1 MGSLELMLTT
11 DNLYIYS
18 IFCLF
23 SFSIPGNN
31 GNVGQIYDMMLNLDE
46 NPKGST
52 NINDALLNAIDTG
65 KKISDIDRRPIPI
78 INF

>member
-1 MGSLELMLTT
+1 
-11 DNLYIYS
+11 
-18 IFCLF
+18 
-23 SFSIPGNN
+23 
-31 GNVGQIYDMMLNLDE
+31 MMLNLDE